1 MAESVLSVREMGE
14 KWGGAVDT
22 VPPLGHHDS
31 NSIDIMMRMR
41 TTVTLDPDVESM
53 LRKEVRRRGEPFKQ
67 VLNNAIR
74 AGLRHTRRQSQSFEP
89 LVFDMGKP
97 RMDLTKASALAA
109 ELEDHELIGRY
120 RRSR

>member
-1 MAESVLSVREMGE
+1 
-14 KWGGAVDT
+14 
-22 VPPLGHHDS
+22 
-31 NSIDIMMRMR
+31 MR
-41 TTVTLDPDVESM
+41 TTVTLDPDVDTL

-74 AGLRHTRRQSQSFEP
+74 AGLRNMKPRDEAFVP

-97 RMDLTKASALAA
+97 RVDLTKAAALANS
-109 ELEDHELIGRY
+109 LEDEELVGRY